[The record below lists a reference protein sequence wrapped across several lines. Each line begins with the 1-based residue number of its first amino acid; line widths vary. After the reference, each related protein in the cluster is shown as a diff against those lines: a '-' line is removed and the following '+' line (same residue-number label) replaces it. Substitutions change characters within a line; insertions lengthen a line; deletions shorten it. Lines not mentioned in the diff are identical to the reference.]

1 MAQMKTKSASPVH
14 TVHFEVTHV
23 SSPEKVT
30 REGFTVR
37 TDKKVLRGYS
47 FKMDDGK
54 WIPLKKVL
62 WKSLKE
68 LPESLGTFQ
77 VTLEK
82 ALTKM
87 GYSIVKVLKSE
98 TH

>member
-1 MAQMKTKSASPVH
+1 MQTKTATPVY
-14 TVHFEVTHV
+14 TVHFEVTQDV
-23 SSPEKVT
+23 VT

-54 WIPLKKVL
+54 WIPLKKHI

-68 LPESLGTFQ
+68 LPDTLETFQ
-77 VTLEK
+77 VTIETILK
-82 ALTKM
+82 KM
-87 GYSIVKVLKSE
+87 GYAVVRVIKSE